1 MAKLKYTFD
10 DYISNPSGKGAANMI
25 APPIDQFEKEL
36 MGLEGRNDKSKFKV
50 YKEAKSGGK
59 NSFYVYIQIPS
70 STKDFFNDVV
80 IEFDADNNDS
90 GSIKNIKR
98 YNVKFFS
105 NDNNFVYTYAYTF
118 KSHGLLIGGLEKKLP
133 LRCLLQ
139 KPTTRNPDNAM
150 GLNKSICYA
159 YIVMNRE
166 QLFEKETLN
175 RVAASGGFVK
185 LSSEIHD
192 FSTKQRERSNI
203 EREQKEQGH
212 KQKSQ
217 SSTKIIKSKGLLG
230 DNKPLESLKPKITKI
245 IGSTKKSNTTKKV
258 KKR

>member
-1 MAKLKYTFD
+1 
-10 DYISNPSGKGAANMI
+10 
-25 APPIDQFEKEL
+25 
-36 MGLEGRNDKSKFKV
+36 
-50 YKEAKSGGK
+50 
-59 NSFYVYIQIPS
+59 
-70 STKDFFNDVV
+70 
-80 IEFDADNNDS
+80 
-90 GSIKNIKR
+90 
-98 YNVKFFS
+98 
-105 NDNNFVYTYAYTF
+105 
-118 KSHGLLIGGLEKKLP
+118 
-133 LRCLLQ
+133 
-139 KPTTRNPDNAM
+139 
-150 GLNKSICYA
+150 
-159 YIVMNRE
+159 MNRE

-175 RVAASGGFVK
+175 RVAASGGFAK

-230 DNKPLESLKPKITKI
+230 DKPLESLKPKITKI